1 MYPEFDFNY
10 EAVPVGDGMGIVAA
24 AVIIWLFFMVLML
37 AYSVL
42 VYVLQSL
49 GMYTIA
55 KRRGI
60 HHPWLSWLPIGNVWI
75 LGSISDQYQYVAKG
89 KIRNRRKVL
98 LGMNIAVCAAV
109 VLYYIYWLASVI
121 GLLIAGDQMVE
132 MAPHSLSMVL
142 PVIGFVLLIAAFSIV
157 YTVFMY
163 MAYYDLF
170 ESCKPSQAVVF
181 LVLSIFLSFLL
192 PFFVFACRKKDLGM
206 PPRRS
211 SVPTP
216 QWQPAPPPV
225 VPEGPSAAAEPE
237 APAVQPEAPAED
249 PEE

>member
-1 MYPEFDFNY
+1 MYPVFDYNY
-10 EAVPVGDGMGIVAA
+10 GGVPVDDGMGIAA
-24 AVIIWLFFMVLML
+24 AVVIIWLLFMLLML

-60 HHPWLSWLPIGNVWI
+60 HHPWLSWLPIGSAWI

-89 KIRNRRKVL
+89 RVRNRRKVL
-98 LGMNIAVCAAV
+98 LGMNIAVYAAV
-109 VLYYIYWLASVI
+109 VLYYVYWLASVI
-121 GLLIAGDQMVE
+121 SLIITGDQAAD
-132 MAPHSLSMVL
+132 MALQSMGAVL
-142 PVIGFVLLIAAFSIV
+142 LVIGFVLLLAVLAIV
-157 YTVFMY
+157 NTVFMY

-170 ESCKPSQAVVF
+170 ESCKPSQAVIF
-181 LVLSIFLSFLL
+181 LILSIFFSFLL

-206 PPRRS
+206 PPRRTASAPSVQIVEQQS
-211 SVPTP
+211 S
-216 QWQPAPPPV
+216 
-225 VPEGPSAAAEPE
+225 
-237 APAVQPEAPAED
+237 